1 MNLYSILELLPE
13 ASQDD
18 IKKSYYKLALKY
30 HPDKNKD
37 IGSAEKFHSI
47 SMAYE
52 ILSDIEQRKKYDM
65 MNPKKQQSIFDMIN
79 QMYYKFKSSTEFK
92 DYIKKNVFENEEAKE
107 KLLSGDKEVIR
118 EYIYNKANSYLLN
131 MINKQFTINKESE
144 KNNEDL
150 TSIFIAENLDKKTYN
165 ILERDKVMS
174 LETSIQTI
182 TTNKNENLLEL
193 TIITDL
199 NEIFMNKFKEIIIQR
214 QRYKDKQMYIDEKKI
229 FIPLLDDRLILEKEG
244 DDYIDENGLLQ
255 RGDVSIKIKCRKN
268 KYLKRVNENDI
279 LLVLPIT
286 LYELFRG
293 FDKRFGYLGNE
304 EIKLKS
310 SNPFKQYNFDGEK
323 IVINIKNKGL
333 PVSKETNNPSK
344 EELPCS
350 KEKNKN
356 TLRGQLIIYLVLNKE
371 ELFIKKLKKYFG

>member
-1 MNLYSILELLPE
+1 MNLYSILELSPNATLE
-13 ASQDD
+13 D
-18 IKKSYYKLALKY
+18 IKKSYRKLALKY

-37 IGSAEKFHSI
+37 AGSAEKFHSI

-52 ILSDIEQRKKYDM
+52 ILSEPEQREKYDM
-65 MNPKKQQSIFDMIN
+65 MNPKKQQNIFDMIS
-79 QMYYKFKSSTEFK
+79 QMYYKFKSSSEFK

-131 MINKQFTINKESE
+131 MINKQFI
-144 KNNEDL
+144 KNEDKKIDEDL
-150 TSIFIAENLDKKTYN
+150 TSIFIPENLDKKTYN
-165 ILERDKVMS
+165 ILDKDKIMS

-182 TTNKNENLLEL
+182 TTNKNDNLLEL

-199 NEIFMNKFKEIIIQR
+199 NEIYMDKFKEIIIQR
-214 QRYKDKQMYIDEKKI
+214 QRYKDKQMYIDEKKL
-229 FIPLLDDRLILEKEG
+229 FVPLSDDRLILEKEG
-244 DDYIDENGLLQ
+244 DDYIDEKSLLQ

-268 KYLKRVNENDI
+268 KYLKRVNEYDI

-293 FDKRFGYLGNE
+293 FDKRFIYLGNE
-304 EIKLKS
+304 EIKIKS
-310 SNPFKQYNFDGEK
+310 QNPFKTYNFDGEK
-323 IVINIKNKGL
+323 IVINMINKGL
-333 PVSKETNNPSK
+333 PYMDIDNNIK
-344 EELPCS
+344 
-350 KEKNKN
+350 K
-356 TLRGQLIIYLVLNKE
+356 RGKLIIYLVLNKE